1 MAIGS
6 EGVKWGL
13 ETLPLSL
20 QEEPNAVTVL
30 LEQARPLVG
39 QENKGD
45 ALRRALEELRAE
57 GYRQVMVFSQFT
69 DTVEVL
75 KQLQWPQATPA

>member
-6 EGVKWGL
+6 EGVEWGL

-20 QEEPNAVTVL
+20 QEEPNAVMAL

-39 QENKGD
+39 QESRGMPCGAPWKSCGQ
-45 ALRRALEELRAE
+45 RATAR
-57 GYRQVMVFSQFT
+57 
-69 DTVEVL
+69 
-75 KQLQWPQATPA
+75 